1 MKKILIAVSLIVL
14 TGSLWFY
21 LTREKEFLYN
31 GSIYAIETTLS
42 SRIGGTI
49 KKYLVNEGDIVKA
62 GDLICEI
69 DAPDIEIAYNLALS
83 NYQRAQKLIAS
94 ATISRENYDAI
105 KYKYEDSALKLSWT
119 KIYASTDGQ
128 IVFKFYENGEF
139 ITVGSKIVSINNIN
153 EVSVDIFAAYDMLAK
168 LQIGSLVKGYL
179 PELKNKE
186 FLGKIIF
193 INNEAEFTPRN
204 VLTKRERERLVFR
217 IKAKFIN
224 EDNIL
229 KPGMTI
235 EVKLPD

>member
-1 MKKILIAVSLIVL
+1 MKKIVIALLLIALIV
-14 TGSLWFY
+14 SSWFY
-21 LTREKEFLYN
+21 FTREKEFLYN

-42 SRIGGTI
+42 SRVGGTI
-49 KKYLVNEGDIVKA
+49 KKYLVNEGDNIKA

-94 ATISRENYDAI
+94 ATMSRENYDAV

-119 KIYASTDGQ
+119 KIYSPADGQ
-128 IVFKFYENGEF
+128 VVYKFYENGEF
-139 ITVGSKIVSINNIN
+139 INIGSKIVSINNIN
-153 EVSVDIFAAYDMLAK
+153 EVDVDIYAAYDMLAK
-168 LQIGSLVKGYL
+168 LQISSLIKGYL

-186 FLGKIIF
+186 FTGKIIF

-204 VLTKRERERLVFR
+204 VLTKSERERLVFR
-217 IKAKFIN
+217 IKARFIN